1 MTKFLEYFPRIP
13 YDIEKKQLSDYQSV
27 TNITFRVGIIRE
39 VLNTAGSY
47 YYYTIE
53 DGVTPEILAEN
64 IYKDAEAHW
73 IILYANDIY
82 DPLYDWPLGDRA
94 FKNYLINKY
103 RYNAAV
109 DLGIGTNVITDT
121 QVLSWTQD
129 TTNVESIHHYEKQII
144 RYNQTDDITL
154 EISYEVNRT
163 NLTSALSNTITNVP
177 YEFYTTANTY
187 DPRAL
192 EYTQAVETINVSGK
206 TIVQTSKG
214 LAVTYYDYENQLNES
229 KRQIKIIKPEYYP
242 QIIQEFKDITKPPI
256 ETYIRRLT

>member
-13 YDIEKKQLSDYQSV
+13 YDIEKTQLTDYQYV
-27 TNITFRVGIIRE
+27 TNITFRIGIIRE

-64 IYKDAEAHW
+64 IYRDAEAHW

-82 DPLYDWPLGDRA
+82 DPLYDWPLNDRA

-103 RYNAAV
+103 KAQAANS
-109 DLGIGTNVITDT
+109 LNVAVTAITDT

-129 TTNVESIHHYEKQII
+129 TTSANSIHHYEKQII
-144 RYNQTDDITL
+144 RYNQTDDVTL
-154 EISYEVNRT
+154 EISYEVNKT
-163 NLTSALSNTITNVP
+163 NLTSALSNTMANVP
-177 YEFYTTANTY
+177 YEFYTTANTF

-192 EYTQAVETINVSGK
+192 EFTQAVETINVSGK

-229 KRQIKIIKPEYYP
+229 KRQIKIIKPEYYS
-242 QIIQEFKDITKPPI
+242 QIIQEFNNITNPST
-256 ETYIRRLT
+256 ETYVRRLT